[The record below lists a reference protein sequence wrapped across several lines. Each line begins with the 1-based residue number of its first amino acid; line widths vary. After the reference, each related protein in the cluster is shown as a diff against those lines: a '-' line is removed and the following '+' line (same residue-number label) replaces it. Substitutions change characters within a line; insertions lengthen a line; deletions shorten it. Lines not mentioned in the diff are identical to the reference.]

1 MSHRAAGVL
10 VIALIAAAC
19 AVEPIEDPGIGAG
32 SLTSVVYA
40 ADGTALTEWHAGED
54 RVLVGYDDLPRYWW
68 TPSWPSRTNASGSI
82 PGVDLRAMVRA
93 VQADLEAGEVVQGGS
108 TITQQ
113 YIKNALLTPE
123 VSLDRKM
130 QEVSL
135 ALGIEQTLSKQE
147 IFERYINT
155 AYFGNG
161 AYGIGAA
168 ARRYFGKEVSALTL
182 AESALLAG
190 LIRRPNA
197 LDPYEYPNAAP
208 VPAPDRA
215 GQDGRTRLAD
225 RGRSRR
231 RRDRAPGAA
240 ARRAPPTARSTPT
253 SPTRSAAGS
262 SPSRPWATPRR
273 SASRPSPR
281 AACASTPPWT
291 RSPRSPPR
299 PPSPPS
305 SPTAGPPPPW
315 PPWTPAP
322 ATCWP
327 WSAGR
332 TTTTPSDPVAQ
343 FNLATLGRRQ
353 PGSAF
358 KPFALA
364 AALQAGIGLDAEFQG
379 GRSAVIQTDSGRWR
393 VENYNQLSYPN
404 LTLLEATVFS
414 VNVVYARLMNLL
426 DPAAV
431 VAVAQAA
438 GITTPLEALP
448 SLALGTQ
455 EVTVL
460 DMASAY
466 ATFAAGGLHIDPI
479 LVTRIEDADGQRHL
493 RGRPHHPEGHG
504 ARDRRAGHRRPHRGR
519 AARHGPAGQDRP
531 PGGRQDRHHRG
542 PVRRLVRRLHPRDL
556 GRRVGGLRPGRP
568 PPPGALHPL
577 HHHRRHLARP
587 DLGPLRHRRP
597 VGHPLPGPARCRPGR
612 TDRGVHR
619 PVHRLPR
626 RPPLPQGRGGHGHGP
641 APTKRPPSSAPST
654 TPRGSPSPLPGVV
667 PEVAGQTWPRR
678 SPGSRR
684 PATRP
689 PPSGSGAPGRIP
701 GTVLVQYPAADST
714 VAAGR
719 RGRPDRGRARSPA
732 RRPPTSSG
740 LTAADARRALEAY
753 GFVVRVVIG
762 PESNPGDAALHSGRV
777 WSQNPAAGAA
787 PAGDHHPAGQPVGP
801 VLRGPPAAL
810 L

>member
-54 RVLVGYDDLPRYWW
+54 RVLVAYADLPRYLVDAVVAIEDQRFWVH
-68 TPSWPSRTNASGSI
+68 
-82 PGVDLRAMVRA
+82 PGVDLRALVRA
-93 VQADLEAGEVVQGGS
+93 VRADLAAGEVVQGGS

-197 LDPYEYPNAAP
+197 LDPYQYANAALSRRQTVLDKMVELGWLAEAEADAAGIAP
-208 VPAPDRA
+208 LELRPAGA
-215 GQDGRTRLAD
+215 AD
-225 RGRSRR
+225 RSLYPYFTDEVRR
-231 RRDRAPGAA
+231 RLLAEPALGDTPEERFETLT
-240 ARRAPPTARSTPT
+240 TAGLRIYTTLDPVAQ
-253 SPTRSAAGS
+253 SAAEAAVASVIPEGG
-262 SPSRPWATPRR
+262 PSAALAAVDPRTGYVL
-273 SASRPSPR
+273 ALVGG
-281 AACASTPPWT
+281 ADYYDT
-291 RSPRSPPR
+291 
-299 PPSPPS
+299 
-305 SPTAGPPPPW
+305 
-315 PPWTPAP
+315 
-322 ATCWP
+322 
-327 WSAGR
+327 
-332 TTTTPSDPVAQ
+332 SDPVAQ

-379 GRSAVIQTDSGRWR
+379 GRSAVIQTAAGRWR

-438 GITTPLEALP
+438 GITTPLEPLP

-479 LVTRIEDADGQRHL
+479 LVTRIEDSDGRVIFESVPTIVKAMEPDIAEQVTAALTQVVQRGTGQQAKI
-493 RGRPHHPEGHG
+493 GRQVAGKTGTTEGQYDAWFVGYTPEISAAVWVGFAQGDRPLQAPYTPFTITGGTWPAQIWARFATGALSGIPYQNLPHPDQEELIAVSIDLSTGFLAGPLCPRAEVATVMVSPEEAPTVTCPIHNPEG
-504 ARDRRAGHRRPHRGR
+504 
-519 AARHGPAGQDRP
+519 
-531 PGGRQDRHHRG
+531 
-542 PVRRLVRRLHPRDL
+542 V
-556 GRRVGGLRPGRP
+556 
-568 PPPGALHPL
+568 AL
-577 HHHRRHLARP
+577 
-587 DLGPLRHRRP
+587 
-597 VGHPLPGPARCRPGR
+597 
-612 TDRGVHR
+612 
-619 PVHRLPR
+619 
-626 RPPLPQGRGGHGHGP
+626 
-641 APTKRPPSSAPST
+641 PS
-654 TPRGSPSPLPGVV
+654 PGVV
-667 PEVAGQTWPRR
+667 PEVAGKALAEAVAWLEAA
-678 SPGSRR
+678 GYE
-684 PATRP
+684 ATADWV
-689 PPSGSGAPGRIP
+689 GAPGRIP
-701 GTVLVQYPAADST
+701 GTVLAQYPAADST
-714 VAAGR
+714 VAAGTR
-719 RGRPDRGRARSPA
+719 VALTVVGPEPGTETPDVV
-732 RRPPTSSG
+732 G
-740 LTAADARRALEAY
+740 LTATDARRALEAY
-753 GFVVRVVIG
+753 GFVVRVVIA
-762 PESNPGDAALHSGRV
+762 PQSNPGVAALHSGRV
-777 WSQNPAAGAA
+777 WAQSPTAGAA
-787 PAGDHHPAGQPVGP
+787 PEETIN
-801 VLRGPPAAL
+801 LRVNP
-810 L
+810 

>member
-54 RVLVGYDDLPRYWW
+54 RVLVAYADLPRYLVDAVVAIEDQRFWVH
-68 TPSWPSRTNASGSI
+68 
-82 PGVDLRAMVRA
+82 PGVDLRALVRA
-93 VQADLEAGEVVQGGS
+93 VQADIEAGEVVQGGS

-135 ALGIEQTLSKQE
+135 ALGIEKTLSKQE

-155 AYFGNG
+155 VYFGNG

-197 LDPYEYPNAAP
+197 LDPYQYPNAALSRRQTVLDKVVELGWLP
-208 VPAPDRA
+208 EAEADAAGLVPLELRPA
-215 GQDGRTRLAD
+215 GAAD
-225 RGRSRR
+225 RSLYPYFTDEVRR
-231 RRDRAPGAA
+231 RLLAEPALGDTPEERFEALTTGGLRIYTTLDPAA
-240 ARRAPPTARSTPT
+240 Q
-253 SPTRSAAGS
+253 SAAEAAVDSVIPEGG
-262 SPSRPWATPRR
+262 PSAALAAVDPRTGYVL
-273 SASRPSPR
+273 ALVGG
-281 AACASTPPWT
+281 ADYYD
-291 RSPRSPPR
+291 
-299 PPSPPS
+299 
-305 SPTAGPPPPW
+305 
-315 PPWTPAP
+315 
-322 ATCWP
+322 
-327 WSAGR
+327 
-332 TTTTPSDPVAQ
+332 TTDPVAQ

-364 AALQAGIGLDAEFQG
+364 AALEAGIGLDAEFQG
-379 GRSAVIQTDSGRWR
+379 GRSAVIQTPAGRWR

-426 DPAAV
+426 DPADV
-431 VAVAQAA
+431 VALAHSA
-438 GITTPLEALP
+438 GITTPLEPLP

-479 LVTRIEDADGQRHL
+479 LVTRIEDSDGKVIFESVPTIEKAMEPAIAEQVTAALTQVVQRGTGQQAKIGRQLAGKTGTTEGQYDAWFVGYTPEISAAVWVGFAQGDRPLQAPYTPFTITGGTWPAQIWARFAIGALSGIPYQDLPNADQEDLVAVSIDLSTGFLAGPLCPRAEVATVMVSPDDAPTATCPIHN
-493 RGRPHHPEGHG
+493 PEG
-504 ARDRRAGHRRPHRGR
+504 
-519 AARHGPAGQDRP
+519 
-531 PGGRQDRHHRG
+531 
-542 PVRRLVRRLHPRDL
+542 VEL
-556 GRRVGGLRPGRP
+556 
-568 PPPGALHPL
+568 
-577 HHHRRHLARP
+577 
-587 DLGPLRHRRP
+587 
-597 VGHPLPGPARCRPGR
+597 
-612 TDRGVHR
+612 
-619 PVHRLPR
+619 
-626 RPPLPQGRGGHGHGP
+626 
-641 APTKRPPSSAPST
+641 
-654 TPRGSPSPLPGVV
+654 PSPGVLPD
-667 PEVAGQTWPRR
+667 VAGRELAEAVAWLEAA
-678 SPGSRR
+678 GYE
-684 PATRP
+684 ATAEWV
-689 PPSGSGAPGRIP
+689 GAPGRIP
-701 GTVLVQYPAADST
+701 GTVLVQYPAADSM
-714 VAAGR
+714 VAAGAEVALTVV
-719 RGRPDRGRARSPA
+719 GPEPGTDTPDVV
-732 RRPPTSSG
+732 G

-753 GFVVRVVIG
+753 GFVVRVVVT
-762 PESNPGDAALHSGRV
+762 PEGNSGNAALHRGRV
-777 WSQNPAAGAA
+777 WAQSPAAGAA
-787 PAGDHHPAGQPVGP
+787 PAETIT
-801 VLRGPPAAL
+801 LRVDP
-810 L
+810 